1 VEVFTAI
8 ACLFGVTAL
17 LSFINDRY
25 LGLQTDI
32 GLLLLAV
39 VTILVLRIVEAFVPS
54 GSIDL
59 LLEFMQSFNLN
70 DTLLKGVL
78 CFMLFRGSVNVRW
91 ANLREQRW
99 LVLSLALGGTAL
111 ACLLTGG
118 LAYAALSL
126 FGVAFALSQA
136 LLFGALIA
144 ATDPVAA
151 LAILS
156 KIGLPKNLETV
167 VDGESLLNDGVA
179 VVLFTIFAGMA
190 IGGASLSWSAAGTI
204 FLQEVVGGVAL
215 GVFGW
220 LIIHA
225 LMVRADTYHTSLLVS
240 LGAVACVY
248 AAAQHLH
255 VSGPIATVVAG
266 LLSGN
271 ITGPRLSE
279 EKTRAPLRSFWTGL
293 DDMLNAL
300 LFVFVGFH
308 VVLINPLAGVTPG
321 VPAAVAIA
329 AVLIARAL
337 TVWAIVGALNA
348 GRIIN
353 AHCLGLTKLMTWG
366 GLRGGLSLAL
376 AVSLPD
382 SGWKP
387 MILNMTFSVVVFSII
402 VQGLTIR
409 RMFTKDQLANLLR
422 S

>member
-1 VEVFTAI
+1 MVFGS
-8 ACLFGVTAL
+8 L
-17 LSFINDRY
+17 
-25 LGLQTDI
+25 
-32 GLLLLAV
+32 
-39 VTILVLRIVEAFVPS
+39 IVA
-54 GSIDL
+54 
-59 LLEFMQSFNLN
+59 
-70 DTLLKGVL
+70 
-78 CFMLFRGSVNVRW
+78 
-91 ANLREQRW
+91 
-99 LVLSLALGGTAL
+99 
-111 ACLLTGG
+111 
-118 LAYAALSL
+118 
-126 FGVAFALSQA
+126 
-136 LLFGALIA
+136 
-144 ATDPVAA
+144 
-151 LAILS
+151 
-156 KIGLPKNLETV
+156 
-167 VDGESLLNDGVA
+167 
-179 VVLFTIFAGMA
+179 
-190 IGGASLSWSAAGTI
+190 WSAAGTI
-204 FLQEVVGGVAL
+204 FLREVVGGVAL

-353 AHCLGLTKLMTWG
+353 AHCLGLTKLLTWG

>member
-8 ACLFGVTAL
+8 ACLFGITAV
-17 LSFINDRY
+17 LSFVNDRY
-25 LGLQTDI
+25 LRLQTDI

-39 VTILVLRIVEAFVPS
+39 LTTLGLRVLEVFVPS
-54 GSIDL
+54 GAIDL
-59 LLEFMQSFNLN
+59 LRQLTHSFNLN

-78 CFMLFRGSVNVRW
+78 CFLLFRGSVNVRW

-99 LVLSLALGGTAL
+99 LVLSLAFAGTAM

-118 LAYAALSL
+118 MAYASLSVL
-126 FGVAFALSQA
+126 GVAITLSQA

-144 ATDPVAA
+144 ATDPIAA
-151 LAILS
+151 IAILS

-190 IGGASLSWSAAGTI
+190 IGSSSPTWSGAGTI
-204 FLQEVVGGVAL
+204 FVREVLGGCAL
-215 GVFGW
+215 GAIGW
-220 LIIHA
+220 LIIHY
-225 LMVRADTYHTSLLVS
+225 LMVRANTYHTSLLVS
-240 LGAVACVY
+240 LGAVACMY
-248 AAAQHLH
+248 AAAQALH

-271 ITGPRLSE
+271 LTGPRLSE
-279 EKTRAPLRSFWTGL
+279 GTTAPLRTFWWGL
-293 DDMLNAL
+293 DEMLNAL

-308 VVLINPLAGVTPG
+308 VVLINPLAGVIPG
-321 VPAAVAIA
+321 VPAVVAIT
-329 AVLIARAL
+329 AVLFARAL
-337 TVWAIVGALNA
+337 TVATIVGGLNA
-348 GRIIN
+348 MYVIR
-353 AHCLGLTKLMTWG
+353 ADCLGLTKLLTWG

-382 SGWKP
+382 SSWKP
-387 MILNMTFSVVVFSII
+387 LILNMTFAAVVFSIV

-409 RMFTKDQLANLLR
+409 RMFSKDQLAGLLH